1 MENKSISKIALGIDT
16 GGTYTDA
23 VIYDFA
29 AREILAVS
37 KALTTK
43 ADLSVGIL
51 EALDAL
57 PEEML
62 RKTQLI
68 SLSTTLA
75 TNACVEDRGGNA
87 KLVFFGGDANV
98 INESGQKYGLSPA
111 DQIYI
116 QDSYTAFSGKS
127 EREPDWDVFEA
138 AVKTEFEGLDGA
150 GIIEMN
156 AMKNSASVEK
166 KAKQI
171 FERHHDM
178 PVICGHELSSELNCL
193 QRGASTLLNARL
205 FPVIKEFVT
214 AIKTALNKRRIN
226 AEVVIV
232 RSDGTLMSEDFAMLR
247 PVETL
252 LCGPAASVIGGAW
265 LTAGTEPHSNAR
277 NTVVVD
283 MGGTTTDIAIVC
295 NDEPVRVMDGVS
307 IGKWKTFVNGLYIKT
322 VGLGGDSAVH
332 YADRKLILEDYRV
345 MPLCIAAQKYPYI
358 TENLKRLNDQ
368 ILAHTK
374 FLHEHFILIK
384 DVLTDERIASR
395 YTEDERALCVALKDG
410 PLILRDAAAAVKGKD
425 IYNLNVTRLIKEG
438 IIQVCGLTPTD
449 IMHIKGDFTR
459 YSAEASKLAAHFVAA
474 NLGLTVDE
482 LCDQIYDEMKKRLY
496 MTIVSALLE
505 NKVKRYKRNGISQ
518 EVKQFIAEA
527 YEASKS
533 ASGASDAMLS
543 MMFATDFSLVGIGA
557 PIHIFLKDVAK
568 MLGTEAVIPKYFEV
582 ANALGAVVGNVTV
595 EYTVEIEPET
605 NAGGITGYTVFGYT
619 QTRTFESL
627 IEAMEFAKD
636 EAKRGALEEA
646 ERRGA
651 TGEVNVTCRSNDETA
666 QSRDGNIYMGTRVIA
681 RAIAAL

>member
-57 PEEML
+57 PEEL
-62 RKTQLI
+62 LCKTQLI

-87 KLVFFGGDANV
+87 KLVFFGGDAKV
-98 INESGQKYGLSPA
+98 INEAGHKYGLPPA

-116 QDSYTAFSGKS
+116 QESFTEFSGKS
-127 EREPDWDVFEA
+127 NREPDWDVFEA

-156 AMKNSASVEK
+156 AMKNSANVEK

-171 FERHHDM
+171 FELYHDI

-205 FPVIKEFVT
+205 FPVIKEFVA
-214 AIKTALNKRRIN
+214 AIKTALSKRGIS

-265 LTAGTEPHSNAR
+265 LTAEMESKSCAHNA
-277 NTVVVD
+277 VVVD
-283 MGGTTTDIAIVC
+283 MGGTTTDIAIIS
-295 NDEPVRVMDGVS
+295 NDEPVRVTDGVS

-332 YADRKLILEDYRV
+332 YADRQLILEDYRV
-345 MPLCIAAQKYPYI
+345 MPLCIAAQKHPYI
-358 TENLKRLNDQ
+358 VDNLKRLNEQ
-368 ILAHTK
+368 VSAHTK

-384 DVLTDERIASR
+384 DITADERIAAR
-395 YTEDERALCVALKDG
+395 YTEDERALCAALKDG
-410 PLILRDAAAAVKGKD
+410 PLILRDAAAAVKGRD

-449 IMHIKGDFTR
+449 IMHIKGDFSR
-459 YSAEASKLAAHFVAA
+459 YSSEASNLAARFVAV
-474 NLGLTVDE
+474 NLGLTMDE
-482 LCDQIYDEMKKRLY
+482 LCDQIYDEIKKRLY
-496 MTIVSALLE
+496 RTIVIALLE
-505 NKVKRYKRNGISQ
+505 NKVERYKRNGISQ
-518 EVKQFIAEA
+518 EVTQFIDEA

-533 ASGASDAMLS
+533 GSQDAGGILS
-543 MMFATDFSLVGIGA
+543 MMFATEFTLVGIGA
-557 PIHIFLKDVAK
+557 PIHIFLKDVAN
-568 MLGTEAVIPKYFEV
+568 MLGTEAVIPKYFAV

-595 EYTVEIEPET
+595 EYTVVIEPET

-619 QTRTFESL
+619 LTRIFESL
-627 IEAMEFAKD
+627 GEATCFAEE
-636 EAKRGALEEA
+636 EAKLGALEEA
-646 ERRGA
+646 KRRGA
-651 TGEVNVTCRSNDETA
+651 TGEIGVTCKSNDNTA

-681 RAIAAL
+681 KAIAAL